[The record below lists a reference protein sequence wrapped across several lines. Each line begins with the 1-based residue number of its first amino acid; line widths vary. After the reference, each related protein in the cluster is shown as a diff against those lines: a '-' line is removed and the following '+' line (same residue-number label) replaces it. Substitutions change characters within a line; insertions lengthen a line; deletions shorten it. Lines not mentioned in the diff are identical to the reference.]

1 MELKLDGLWRLRQEP
16 LSKGVAGAP
25 EVLAS
30 LDGWIETKVPCD
42 VRMPLIERG
51 LIRDPVVADYCFESE
66 WVEDRSWWFR
76 KEFSWEAS
84 SAGGRTVE
92 LFCGMLDAESDV
104 FLNGR
109 HLGHHR
115 SAFHPFVA
123 EVGPDLRVGMNTLL
137 VRVTSGLEHYTLE
150 DVAGFADTVFGE
162 ADAGRSARGDKR
174 RAMVRKP
181 QYVFGWDWGPRVAT
195 CGIMMPVSLRM
206 LEASSVRSVHAV
218 TMSIG
223 SSANSSAAVVL
234 FEAEIE
240 NFRPLSSHRTHVEIA
255 FTSPSGRRYRS
266 ERRDVFLQSGLNY
279 VAFTVEVA
287 DPEVWWPNG
296 MGAQPM
302 YDAVCTIE
310 GQEGFPFRFALR
322 TVALDMEPLNAVET
336 GFAVQVNGRKVFCKG
351 ANWIPADSIYARVT
365 NDKYRRLVE
374 EAVASN
380 FNMLR
385 VWGGG
390 LYEQDV
396 FYDLCDELG
405 IMVWQDFMFAC
416 AGYPDDREWFVG
428 EVEAEMDYQ
437 TRRLRNHPCVVLW
450 CGNNEISQV
459 MVSMDAHR
467 DQPTYPGARL
477 FHRLAPS
484 IVRKNCPET
493 PYWPSSPYGGAD
505 PMGDDSG
512 DKHHWGEC
520 MMNPDMRKRIAPEEY
535 DGLRAKFV
543 SEYGYPGP
551 CRIESIR
558 EYLGGATP
566 DRDSALWAL
575 HNNAFEKDTVQAG
588 IAFHYREAGSLSLE
602 DYLLHASMCQG
613 LMLGYSLE
621 ALRFN
626 PGCFGG
632 LYWMYDDCWG
642 ETGWTTLDYYVRR
655 KPSFYF
661 VRRAFSPRKL
671 ILREVDGRTVVV
683 GINETPEPLTFTLE
697 YGYVGFDGTGRK
709 TERTAVR
716 LPAQSR
722 QVVHAFDRH
731 AFERSAMGGTGSND
745 TTGVHFAMPVE
756 PVEGLV
762 PAILRLHPHRDL
774 VMPLAAPEVFD
785 VLQEQD
791 GLHFK
796 ITSRTF
802 AHGVHFRCGAETKP
816 MDAYFDLLP
825 GEVRSITL
833 AGHVAGIPAADKTLP
848 AAKGFV
854 ACINAALPTDPGT
867 A

>member
-1 MELKLDGLWRLRQEP
+1 MELRLDGIWQLRQEP
-16 LSKGVAGAP
+16 LSKGGEQAA
-25 EVLAS
+25 EILAS
-30 LDGWIETKVPCD
+30 VDGWLETTVPCD
-42 VRMPLIERG
+42 VRMPLIEKN
-51 LIRDPVVADYCFESE
+51 LIRDPAVADFCFESE

-76 KEFSWEAS
+76 KDFLWES
-84 SAGGRTVE
+84 PPTTCRTVE
-92 LFCGMLDAESDV
+92 LFCGMLDSEADV

-115 SAFHPFVA
+115 SAFYPFVA
-123 EVGPDLRVGMNTLL
+123 EVGPDLRVGINTLL
-137 VRVTSGLEHYTLE
+137 IRVTSGLERYTLE

-206 LEASSVRSVHAV
+206 LEASDVRSVHAV
-218 TMSIG
+218 TRSLG
-223 SSANSSAAVVL
+223 PPAVVS

-240 NFRPLSSHRTHVEIA
+240 NLRPLASHRANVE
-255 FTSPSGRRYRS
+255 FVLTSPSGRRCTG
-266 ERRDVFLQSGLNY
+266 ELKDVFLQSGLNF
-279 VAFTVEVA
+279 VTFTMEIST
-287 DPEVWWPNG
+287 PEIWWPNG
-296 MGAQPM
+296 MGAQPI
-302 YDAVCTIE
+302 YDAVCTIQ

-322 TVALDMEPLNAVET
+322 TVGLAMEPINDVET
-336 GFAVQVNGRKVFCKG
+336 GFALRVNGSKVFCKG

-365 NDKYRRLVE
+365 DAKYRRLVE

-416 AGYPDDREWFVG
+416 AGYPDDREWFVR
-428 EVEAEMDYQ
+428 EVEAEMEYQ
-437 TRRLRNHPCVVLW
+437 TRRLRNHPSIVLW

-459 MVSMDAHR
+459 IVSMDAHR
-467 DQPTYPGARL
+467 DKPTYPGARL
-477 FHRLAPS
+477 FHGVAPAA
-484 IVRKNCPET
+484 VRRNCPET
-493 PYWPSSPYGGAD
+493 PYWPSSPYGGVN

-520 MMNPDMRKRIAPEEY
+520 MMNEDMRKRITPQEY

-551 CRIESIR
+551 CRIKSIR
-558 EYLGGATP
+558 EYLGDSP
-566 DRDSALWAL
+566 LDRGGALWAL

-588 IAFHYREAGSLSLE
+588 IAYHYRDASDLSLE
-602 DYLLHASMCQG
+602 DYLLYASLCQG

-626 PGCFGG
+626 LGCFGG

-661 VRRAFSPRKL
+661 VRRALSPLKF
-671 ILREVDGRTVVV
+671 ILREVGGRIQVV
-683 GINETPEPLTFTLE
+683 GINETPHSLSLTIE
-697 YGYVGFDGTGRK
+697 YGFVEFDGAGK
-709 TERTAVR
+709 STERASVL

-722 QVVHAFDRH
+722 QVIHEFDRCD
-731 AFERSAMGGTGSND
+731 ANGI
-745 TTGVHFAMPVE
+745 TGVHFVMPTQ
-756 PVEGLV
+756 PVEGLL
-762 PAILRLHPHRDL
+762 PATLRLHPYRDL
-774 VMPLAAPEVFD
+774 LMPLAVPKAFD
-785 VLQEQD
+785 FRED
-791 GLHFK
+791 TTGLHFK
-796 ITSRTF
+796 VTSRTF
-802 AHGVHFRCGAETKP
+802 AHGVRFRCNDGALP
-816 MDAYFDLLP
+816 SDAYFDLLP
-825 GEVRSITL
+825 GEVRNISI
-833 AGHVAGIPAADKTLP
+833 AGYSSEPVGTQATKA
-848 AAKGFV
+848 FV
-854 ACINAALPTDPGT
+854 ECVNQAESWPV
-867 A
+867 